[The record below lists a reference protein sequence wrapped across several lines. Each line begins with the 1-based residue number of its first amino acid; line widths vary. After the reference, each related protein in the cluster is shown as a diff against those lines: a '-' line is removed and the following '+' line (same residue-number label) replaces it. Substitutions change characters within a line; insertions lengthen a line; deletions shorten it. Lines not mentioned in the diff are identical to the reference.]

1 METGEAASGK
11 PVEIPP
17 GRVGLHETDNDSS

>member
-1 METGEAASGK
+1 MTVVVMQDGK

-17 GRVGLHETDNDSS
+17 GLLMALGDN